1 MCALG
6 WQSTVPGSAHVCSL
20 AIQGFVVVASDSY
33 EPKNWHVA
41 LLTVIICSSAI
52 IFNVFLARKL
62 PEIEF
67 VVMILYFLAFSV
79 FIIVLTTM
87 GTRSSAKEVLT
98 HFEDNAGWGSIGTA
112 CFVGISGPVITLI
125 GSDSAIHLA
134 EELRDASRQL
144 PKVML
149 VTAGVN
155 YLLGFTMLVAFI
167 FVVEDVPSVLD
178 SRTGQP
184 YIQVIW
190 NATKSRSGTM
200 ALVAS
205 MVVFF
210 VFTSINANTTSSR
223 QLYAFARDRGLPFSR
238 WICHVSTSISVQC
251 DGPDIL
257 TGTRFQRTGT
267 CLSMRP
273 YLLGSL
279 LVG

>member
-20 AIQGFVVVASDSY
+20 AIQGFAVVASDSY

-87 GTRSSAKEVLT
+87 GTRSSAKEVFT

-155 YLLGFTMLVAFI
+155 YLLGFTMLVAFL

-238 WICHVSTSISVQC
+238 WICHVSTSISV
-251 DGPDIL
+251 
-257 TGTRFQRTGT
+257 
-267 CLSMRP
+267 
-273 YLLGSL
+273 
-279 LVG
+279 